1 MCLSHNSG
9 RYHGEL
15 SILSAQLSE
24 IARIKL
30 RMSLTF
36 RRTDVLVLFSRFG
49 LRTRS
54 PEGLLQPLG
63 LLQACREGP
72 AAHGA
77 ILSIGAPSRSGDI
90 SSHNALDGKH
100 FETFDHHASALE
112 LGYHFRGQAFLESL
126 RYIQGNVVS
135 AKRWDLRLQQIEP
148 ELAELGKNGALL
160 VDTLVTPR
168 DTQLFHDTAV

>member
-1 MCLSHNSG
+1 MPAEPREN
-9 RYHGEL
+9 
-15 SILSAQLSE
+15 
-24 IARIKL
+24 ARFKL
-30 RMSLTF
+30 RMSPTF
-36 RRTDVLVLFSRFG
+36 CRTNVLVLFPRFG

-63 LLQACREGP
+63 LLQACRESLT
-72 AAHGA
+72 AHSA
-77 ILSIGAPSRSGDI
+77 IHLIGAPSRSSDI

-135 AKRWDLRLQQIEP
+135 VKRWDLRLQQLEP

-160 VDTLVTPR
+160 IDTLVIPR
-168 DTQLFHDTAV
+168 DTQLSRHTAV